1 MTAAGFLQ
9 PFQTTMPTYE
19 YRCPKGHEFDLFQ
32 RMSDPP
38 RADCPEC
45 GAESVRLLSSGAGFL
60 FKGEG
65 FYITDYRSED
75 YRKAAGSEKG
85 TAEGESREGVKKDA
99 AKKDSV
105 ATPPSEGAGKGDSS
119 PAKAPG
125 KAASSKKAESGGS
138 PSS

>member
-1 MTAAGFLQ
+1 MTEASFLQ

-65 FYITDYRSED
+65 FYITDYRSDD

-85 TAEGESREGVKKDA
+85 AAEGDKKEGGNKDA
-99 AKKDSV
+99 TKKDSA
-105 ATPPSEGAGKGDSS
+105 ATPSSEGTGKGDSS
-119 PAKAPG
+119 AAKAPR
-125 KAASSKKAESGGS
+125 KAASSKVESGGS